1 MSGPDRPGGPPP
13 DRLGGPPPLS
23 GRQPRA
29 VRSALA
35 VLEEV
40 VAAGPGV
47 TAKEISTALGLPP
60 ATTYRL
66 LNLLVAEE
74 YLVRLPDL
82 RGFALGRRAA
92 RLALPAVTTLPTAA
106 RAVLE
111 HLRGMVRWGV
121 HLASF
126 DGGHLRLLDPDP
138 DHPPSDTDLLARYPQ
153 VSALGRLL
161 LAEQPDW
168 RALVRELRTFTAH
181 TVASPDELTARLA
194 EVARDGLARQCGELR
209 ADRGCLAVAVRAP
222 GDRRLVAGLALS
234 GPAHRIA
241 DPDPELVEALRE
253 HARRL
258 EPLLA

>member
-1 MSGPDRPGGPPP
+1 MSTGLDPV
-13 DRLGGPPPLS
+13 PLS

-47 TAKEISTALGLPP
+47 TAKEISAALKLPQ

-66 LNLLVAEE
+66 LNLLVGEE

-92 RLALPAVTTLPTAA
+92 RLALPVAPPPSTAA
-106 RAVLE
+106 RAVVD

-126 DGGHLRLLDPDP
+126 STGQVALVDPDP
-138 DHPPSDTDLLARYPQ
+138 DHPPSDGLVLARYPQ
-153 VSALGRLL
+153 VSALGKLL

-168 RALVRELRTFTAH
+168 RALVRDLRRFTEH
-181 TVASPDELTARLA
+181 TVTTGAELSAQLDA
-194 EVARDGLARQCGELR
+194 VAGSGLARQCGELR
-209 ADRGCLAVAVRAP
+209 PDRGCLAVAVRGP
-222 GDRRLVAGLALS
+222 GDGALVAGLALS
-234 GPAHRIA
+234 GPAHRVA
-241 DPDPELVEALRE
+241 EPNDDLVELLRE
-253 HARRL
+253 HADRL
-258 EPLLA
+258 APLLA

>member
-1 MSGPDRPGGPPP
+1 MSDP
-13 DRLGGPPPLS
+13 LPLS

-47 TAKEISTALGLPP
+47 TAKEISAALKLPQ

-66 LNLLVAEE
+66 LNLLVGEE

-92 RLALPAVTTLPTAA
+92 RLALPVVPTPPAAA
-106 RAVLE
+106 RAVVD

-126 DGGHLRLLDPDP
+126 RGGQVALVDPDP
-138 DHPPSDTDLLARYPQ
+138 DHPPTEAAVLARYPHA
-153 VSALGRLL
+153 SALGRLL
-161 LAEQPDW
+161 LADQPDW
-168 RALVRELRTFTAH
+168 RALTRDRRALTPH
-181 TVASPDELTARLA
+181 TVTAAGDLDAHLA
-194 EVARDGLARQCGELR
+194 AVTSSGLARQCGEVS
-209 ADRGCLAVAVRAP
+209 AEKGCLAVPVRDATT
-222 GDRRLVAGLALS
+222 GALVAGLALC
-234 GPAHRIA
+234 GPAARVA
-241 DPDPELVEALRE
+241 EPNDELVRLLRE
-253 HARRL
+253 HAERL
-258 EPLLA
+258 VPLLA

>member
-1 MSGPDRPGGPPP
+1 MTPSGGSA
-13 DRLGGPPPLS
+13 PLS

-40 VAAGPGV
+40 IAAGPGV
-47 TAKEISTALGLPP
+47 TAKEISAALHLPP

-82 RGFALGRRAA
+82 RGFALGRRAS
-92 RLALPAVTTLPTAA
+92 RLTVPAATLPCTAA
-106 RAVLE
+106 RTVVE

-126 DGGHLRLLDPDP
+126 TTGRLTLVDPDP
-138 DHPPSDTDLLARYPQ
+138 DHPPTDEATLSRYPHA
-153 VSALGRLL
+153 SALGKLL

-168 RALVRELRTFTAH
+168 RALVRDLRGFTGK
-181 TVASPDELTARLA
+181 TLIDSGRLDRSLA
-194 EVARDGLARQCGELR
+194 ETAKTGVARQCGELR
-209 ADRGCLAVAVRAP
+209 PDRGCVAVPVRDTA
-222 GDRRLVAGLALS
+222 GRLVAGLALC
-234 GPAHRIA
+234 GPPPRIA
-241 DPDPELVEALRE
+241 QLDEALLTALQE

-258 EPLLA
+258 GPLLA

>member
-1 MSGPDRPGGPPP
+1 MTDPS
-13 DRLGGPPPLS
+13 PLS

-47 TAKEISTALGLPP
+47 TAKEISAALKLPQ

-66 LNLLVAEE
+66 LNLLVGEE

-92 RLALPAVTTLPTAA
+92 RLALPVVPQPPAAA
-106 RAVLE
+106 RAVVE

-126 DGGHLRLLDPDP
+126 RGGAVALVDPDP
-138 DHPPSDTDLLARYPQ
+138 DHPPTEAAVLARYPHA
-153 VSALGRLL
+153 SALGRLL
-161 LAEQPDW
+161 LADQPDW
-168 RALVRELRTFTAH
+168 RALARDLRPLTPH
-181 TVASPDELTARLA
+181 TVTAAAELGARLA
-194 EVARDGLARQCGELR
+194 EVGSSDLARQCGEVR
-209 ADRGCLAVAVRAP
+209 AEKGCLAVPVRDQAT
-222 GDRRLVAGLALS
+222 GALVAGLALC
-234 GPAHRIA
+234 GPAARVA
-241 DPDPELVEALRE
+241 EPNEELVRLLRE
-253 HARRL
+253 HADRL
-258 EPLLA
+258 VPLLA